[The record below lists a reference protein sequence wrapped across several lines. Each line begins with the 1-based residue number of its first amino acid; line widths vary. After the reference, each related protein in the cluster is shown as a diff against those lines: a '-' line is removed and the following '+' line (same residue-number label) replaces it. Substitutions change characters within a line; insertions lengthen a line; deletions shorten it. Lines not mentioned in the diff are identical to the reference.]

1 MNSMRLILY
10 TLLFAAMAWAQEGYR
25 LEPNQLIVRESDWPG
40 WNFPAGS
47 VDFSAE
53 GVRPHFVRR
62 QINAALNAG
71 AFSREDVTGGIRRA
85 GTNFAGAAQLM
96 DGLEET
102 YWEPALDAP
111 LRDWWVEVDLGRVVW
126 AEKVVVKFVAEGVGD
141 PFLQFKVLT
150 SNGDEAFQGSQSLDY
165 RVAGRSEGLNKTQRV
180 FEYALRPAKSAD
192 PGLRGD
198 LVQYVQIVAT
208 ASAGRRGAEVS
219 ASGWEGLAESDR
231 GDVLYFR
238 RESTGVERE
247 VTQAEY
253 AAIQEARFK
262 GPIRYYRSERPR
274 LAEVEVWTVGENI
287 GLGWK
292 ERGGSIEAFGGV
304 GGQSNII
311 DGDYTTAWNAEV
323 SFSGVGGAQVKNR
336 DRNLLFDLGTWY
348 WVDRTFIVYG
358 NNIFPNYILS
368 LSDGSLAPD
377 GSRVFTSV
385 VARGRDDVTL
395 GREAQAPT
403 GSLPTDTVMQANA
416 FPPIK
421 GRYFKFDYR
430 LINVGRVAWGAD
442 IRQLLLYGFG
452 FLPQVTLQ
460 TPAIELGDAPRILSN
475 ISWEAQTPPGTQ
487 LQIRTRTGNRLTEDK
502 HFFNKQGVEIP
513 EADYRKTLSF
523 MRGDST
529 VAFVP
534 DEGDWSP
541 WSQFYEQPGAAIT
554 SPSPRRYIMI
564 EAALLSDDPHQ
575 SAVLHNLNIGL
586 KDPLAHQILGEVRP
600 RRAQQ
605 SGQPEEFTLSLTIPP
620 NGEGSAGLGFDQ
632 VLFEIPPSAEVEL
645 VAVTVGQEVY
655 SASELEIKTRSD
667 SLWIHMPAVVQ
678 ETGTEVALRFSSAF
692 YLASNAFLVS
702 VGLGEEEEVVWQR
715 VDPTD
720 AGEGLTVLTPVAGGL
735 VGDMEVVANP
745 FTPNGD
751 GINDAVKFVFPVFKM
766 PGQTSL
772 ILEVYALDGSLV
784 HRRAQPVAHAAGV
797 QEVSWDG
804 RDRGGVLLPPGLY
817 ICRVGPEVDAES
829 ISESTVATVVASVY

>member
-1 MNSMRLILY
+1 
-10 TLLFAAMAWAQEGYR
+10 
-25 LEPNQLIVRESDWPG
+25 
-40 WNFPAGS
+40 
-47 VDFSAE
+47 
-53 GVRPHFVRR
+53 
-62 QINAALNAG
+62 
-71 AFSREDVTGGIRRA
+71 
-85 GTNFAGAAQLM
+85 
-96 DGLEET
+96 
-102 YWEPALDAP
+102 
-111 LRDWWVEVDLGRVVW
+111 
-126 AEKVVVKFVAEGVGD
+126 
-141 PFLQFKVLT
+141 
-150 SNGDEAFQGSQSLDY
+150 
-165 RVAGRSEGLNKTQRV
+165 
-180 FEYALRPAKSAD
+180 
-192 PGLRGD
+192 
-198 LVQYVQIVAT
+198 
-208 ASAGRRGAEVS
+208 
-219 ASGWEGLAESDR
+219 
-231 GDVLYFR
+231 
-238 RESTGVERE
+238 
-247 VTQAEY
+247 
-253 AAIQEARFK
+253 
-262 GPIRYYRSERPR
+262 
-274 LAEVEVWTVGENI
+274 
-287 GLGWK
+287 
-292 ERGGSIEAFGGV
+292 
-304 GGQSNII
+304 
-311 DGDYTTAWNAEV
+311 
-323 SFSGVGGAQVKNR
+323 
-336 DRNLLFDLGTWY
+336 
-348 WVDRTFIVYG
+348 
-358 NNIFPNYILS
+358 
-368 LSDGSLAPD
+368 
-377 GSRVFTSV
+377 
-385 VARGRDDVTL
+385 
-395 GREAQAPT
+395 
-403 GSLPTDTVMQANA
+403 
-416 FPPIK
+416 PPIK

-554 SPSPRRYIMI
+554 SPSPRRYIII

-586 KDPLAHQILGEVRP
+586 KDPLAHQILGEVTP

-605 SGQPEEFTLSLTIPP
+605 SGQPEEFTLFLTIPP
-620 NGEGSAGLGFDQ
+620 NEAGSAGLGFDQ

-645 VAVTVGQEVY
+645 VDVTMGQEVY

-667 SLWIHMPAVVQ
+667 SLWIHMPVVLQ
-678 ETGTEVALRFSSAF
+678 EAGTELALRFSSAF

-751 GINDAVKFVFPVFKM
+751 GINDAVRFVFPVFKM

-829 ISESTVATVVASVY
+829 VGESTVATVVASVY

>member
-1 MNSMRLILY
+1 MNSMRTILY
-10 TLLFAAMAWAQEGYR
+10 TLLLPIVAWAQGYR
-25 LEPNQLIVRESDWPG
+25 LEPDQLIISESDWPG

-47 VDFSAE
+47 VDFSDE

-62 QINAALNAG
+62 QINAALNAA

-85 GTNFAGAAQLM
+85 GTNFDGAAQIM
-96 DGLEET
+96 DGREET
-102 YWEPALDAP
+102 YWEPELDAP

-180 FEYALRPAKSAD
+180 FEYALRPAKLAD

-198 LVQYVQIVAT
+198 LVQYVQVVAT

-219 ASGWEGLAESDR
+219 ASGWEGLPESDR

-238 RESTGVERE
+238 RESTGLERE
-247 VTQAEY
+247 VSEAEY
-253 AAIQEARFK
+253 AAIREDRFK
-262 GPIRYYRSERPR
+262 GPVRYYRSERPR

-287 GLGWK
+287 SLGWK

-395 GREAQAPT
+395 GREAQAST

-460 TPAIELGDAPRILSN
+460 TPAIELGAAPPHPFHHLLGGPNAARH
-475 ISWEAQTPPGTQ
+475 P
-487 LQIRTRTGNRLTEDK
+487 
-502 HFFNKQGVEIP
+502 
-513 EADYRKTLSF
+513 
-523 MRGDST
+523 
-529 VAFVP
+529 VA
-534 DEGDWSP
+534 
-541 WSQFYEQPGAAIT
+541 
-554 SPSPRRYIMI
+554 
-564 EAALLSDDPHQ
+564 DPHPDR
-575 SAVLHNLNIGL
+575 
-586 KDPLAHQILGEVRP
+586 K
-600 RRAQQ
+600 
-605 SGQPEEFTLSLTIPP
+605 
-620 NGEGSAGLGFDQ
+620 
-632 VLFEIPPSAEVEL
+632 
-645 VAVTVGQEVY
+645 
-655 SASELEIKTRSD
+655 
-667 SLWIHMPAVVQ
+667 
-678 ETGTEVALRFSSAF
+678 
-692 YLASNAFLVS
+692 
-702 VGLGEEEEVVWQR
+702 
-715 VDPTD
+715 PT
-720 AGEGLTVLTPVAGGL
+720 
-735 VGDMEVVANP
+735 
-745 FTPNGD
+745 
-751 GINDAVKFVFPVFKM
+751 
-766 PGQTSL
+766 
-772 ILEVYALDGSLV
+772 
-784 HRRAQPVAHAAGV
+784 H
-797 QEVSWDG
+797 
-804 RDRGGVLLPPGLY
+804 
-817 ICRVGPEVDAES
+817 
-829 ISESTVATVVASVY
+829 

>member
-1 MNSMRLILY
+1 MRNW
-10 TLLFAAMAWAQEGYR
+10 TW
-25 LEPNQLIVRESDWPG
+25 
-40 WNFPAGS
+40 
-47 VDFSAE
+47 
-53 GVRPHFVRR
+53 
-62 QINAALNAG
+62 
-71 AFSREDVTGGIRRA
+71 T
-85 GTNFAGAAQLM
+85 
-96 DGLEET
+96 
-102 YWEPALDAP
+102 
-111 LRDWWVEVDLGRVVW
+111 
-126 AEKVVVKFVAEGVGD
+126 
-141 PFLQFKVLT
+141 
-150 SNGDEAFQGSQSLDY
+150 
-165 RVAGRSEGLNKTQRV
+165 
-180 FEYALRPAKSAD
+180 
-192 PGLRGD
+192 
-198 LVQYVQIVAT
+198 
-208 ASAGRRGAEVS
+208 GRRGGS
-219 ASGWEGLAESDR
+219 
-231 GDVLYFR
+231 
-238 RESTGVERE
+238 VEKNLLF
-247 VTQAEY
+247 
-253 AAIQEARFK
+253 I
-262 GPIRYYRSERPR
+262 
-274 LAEVEVWTVGENI
+274 
-287 GLGWK
+287 
-292 ERGGSIEAFGGV
+292 
-304 GGQSNII
+304 
-311 DGDYTTAWNAEV
+311 TAWNAEV

-358 NNIFPNYILS
+358 NTHFPNYILS

-385 VARGRDDVTL
+385 VVRGRDDVTL

-403 GSLPTDTVMQANA
+403 GSLPPDTIMQANA

-460 TPAIELGDAPRILSN
+460 TPAIELGDAPRILST

-564 EAALLSDDPHQ
+564 EAGLVSEDPQQ

-586 KDPLAHQILGEVRP
+586 RDPLAHQILGEVTP

-605 SGQPEEFTLSLTIPP
+605 SGRPEEFTLVLTIPP
-620 NGEGSAGLGFDQ
+620 NEEGSAGLGFDQ

-645 VAVTVGQEVY
+645 VDVMVGEEVY
-655 SASELEIKTRSD
+655 SASELGIKTRSD
-667 SLWIHMPAVVQ
+667 SLWVQMPLVLQ

-692 YLASNAFLVS
+692 YLASNAFFVS

-784 HRRAQPVAHAAGV
+784 HRRVQPVAHAAGV
-797 QEVSWDG
+797 QEVRWDG
-804 RDRGGVLLPPGLY
+804 RDQDGVLLPPGLY

-829 ISESTVATVVASVY
+829 VGESTVARVVASVY

>member
-10 TLLFAAMAWAQEGYR
+10 TLLFSAPVWSQGYR
-25 LEPNQLIVRESDWPG
+25 LEPNQLIISESDWSG

-47 VDFSAE
+47 VDFSDE
-53 GVRPHFVRR
+53 GVRPHFVQR

-192 PGLRGD
+192 PGLSGD

-208 ASAGRRGAEVS
+208 ASDGRRGAEVS
-219 ASGWEGLAESDR
+219 ASGWEGLASSAR

-247 VTQAEY
+247 VSEAEY
-253 AAIQEARFK
+253 AAIREDRFK

-287 GLGWK
+287 SLGWK

-323 SFSGVGGAQVKNR
+323 SFSGVGGAQVKDR

-586 KDPLAHQILGEVRP
+586 KDPLAHQILGEVTP

-620 NGEGSAGLGFDQ
+620 NEEGSAGLGFDQ

-645 VAVTVGQEVY
+645 VDVTVGQEVY

-678 ETGTEVALRFSSAF
+678 EAGTEVALRFSSAF

-766 PGQTSL
+766 PGQASL

-804 RDRGGVLLPPGLY
+804 RDRDGVLLPPGLY